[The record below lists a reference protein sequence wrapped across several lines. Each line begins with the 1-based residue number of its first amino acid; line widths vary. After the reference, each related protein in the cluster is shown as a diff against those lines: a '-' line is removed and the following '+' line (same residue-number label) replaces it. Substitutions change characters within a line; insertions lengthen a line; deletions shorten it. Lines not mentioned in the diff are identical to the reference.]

1 MMFGFTNVD
10 IARLKSRSHSCHLC
24 IFTHWN
30 QTSKITNQ
38 SLCKQNNVE
47 SIFFPMMH
55 RYLGIYLLCW

>member
-30 QTSKITNQ
+30 QIGKITNQ
-38 SLCKQNNVE
+38 LLCKQNNVE
-47 SIFFPMMH
+47 KHFFFQ
-55 RYLGIYLLCW
+55 W